1 MIRMFRRSSSPAVDD
16 PSAGQIRAG
25 GQLTAPG
32 RQILGRL
39 VAVRRARLGLT
50 RADLAQMM
58 NLSPRNV
65 TSIEEGRASSDEM
78 LKRLAAVLGVDRRTE
93 GLRSTFG
100 ARWLL
105 AGTAPWPE
113 PPSPRGARHTLTAQP
128 AKPLDHIRSRRADR
142 IDRDHRAD
150 SDHG

>member
-1 MIRMFRRSSSPAVDD
+1 
-16 PSAGQIRAG
+16 
-25 GQLTAPG
+25 
-32 RQILGRL
+32 LGRL

-50 RADLAQMM
+50 QADL
-58 NLSPRNV
+58 
-65 TSIEEGRASSDEM
+65 
-78 LKRLAAVLGVDRRTE
+78 LGVDRRTE

-100 ARWLL
+100 ARWLSRWDGTL
-105 AGTAPWPE
+105 ADA

-142 IDRDHRAD
+142 TDRDHRAG

>member
-1 MIRMFRRSSSPAVDD
+1 
-16 PSAGQIRAG
+16 
-25 GQLTAPG
+25 
-32 RQILGRL
+32 LGRL

-50 RADLAQMM
+50 QADPAEMM

-78 LKRLAAVLGVDRRTE
+78 LKRLH
-93 GLRSTFG
+93 
-100 ARWLL
+100 

-128 AKPLDHIRSRRADR
+128 AKPLNGPGGGNGPGGTGPPGR
-142 IDRDHRAD
+142 
-150 SDHG
+150 